1 MSQLLSVRGGRRLE
15 GEVTIQGAKNS
26 VLPILAATLLARGQV
41 ALLGCPRLRD
51 VDASIRILRHLG
63 CDAHWEAD
71 ALAVDTT
78 ALRRCEISDVLM
90 REMRSSAIFLG
101 AILARCGQADL
112 SYPGGCELG
121 PRPIDLHLAGLRDLG
136 AEIREEGGFLHCRA
150 DRLRGREV
158 VLRMPSVGATE
169 NLMLAACGAEGV
181 TVISNA
187 AREPEVVDLQN
198 FLNACGARVS
208 GAGSSAVSIEGG
220 QDLHGCTYR
229 VMPDRIAAATYLCA
243 AASAGGDIYLRGAEE
258 GHLSTVTAAL
268 REAGCTVTADSGGIR
283 ALCRERLRAVGP
295 VQTAPYPGFPTDAQA
310 VLMAATYLCAAAS
323 AGGDIYLRGAE
334 EGHLSTVTAALREA
348 GCTVTADSG
357 GIRALC
363 RERLRAVG
371 PVQTAPYPGF
381 PTDAQAVLMAA
392 LLRSRGAT
400 VFEENI
406 FENRYRHVDELIRM
420 GASIRVSG
428 RVAVVTGVERLH
440 SAPVRCTD
448 LRGGAALCVAALAAE
463 GETRVSQI
471 CHIDRGYEDL
481 ARDLRALGAD
491 AVRVEETENG

>member
-1 MSQLLSVRGGRRLE
+1 MSAYIIEGGHPLDGSVR
-15 GEVTIQGAKNS
+15 IHGAKNS
-26 VLPILAATLLARGQV
+26 VLPILAACLLAPGECVIHNCPELSDVR
-41 ALLGCPRLRD
+41 ASLDILRRLGCRAERQGEAVV
-51 VDASIRILRHLG
+51 VDASAPTG
-63 CDAHWEAD
+63 WEVPDA
-71 ALAVDTT
+71 
-78 ALRRCEISDVLM
+78 LM
-90 REMRSSAIFLG
+90 REMRSSVIFLG
-101 AILARCGQADL
+101 AILGRMGRAELCA
-112 SYPGGCELG
+112 PGGCELG
-121 PRPIDLHLAGLRDLG
+121 PRPIDLHLSGLRELG

-150 DRLRGREV
+150 PRLRGREV

-169 NLMLAACGAEGV
+169 NLMLAACGCEGT

-187 AREPEVVDLQN
+187 AREPEVVDLQD
-198 FLNACGARVS
+198 FLNACGARVF
-208 GAGSSAVSIEGG
+208 GAGSSSVSIEGG
-220 QDLHGCTYR
+220 RKLHGCTYR

-258 GHLSTVTAAL
+258 RHLATVTAAL
-268 REAGCTVTADSGGIR
+268 REAGCAVTADGAGIR
-283 ALCRERLRAVGP
+283 AV
-295 VQTAPYPGFPTDAQA
+295 
-310 VLMAATYLCAAAS
+310 
-323 AGGDIYLRGAE
+323 
-334 EGHLSTVTAALREA
+334 
-348 GCTVTADSG
+348 
-357 GIRALC
+357 C

-440 SAPVRCTD
+440 GAPVRCTD

-491 AVRVEETENG
+491 AERVDETETDS

>member
-181 TVISNA
+181 TVLSNA
-187 AREPEVVDLQN
+187 AREPEIADLQA
-198 FLNACGARVS
+198 LLRSMGARVN
-208 GAGSSAVSIEGG
+208 GAGGSIITVEGG
-220 QDLHGCTYR
+220 AVLHGCTHR
-229 VMPDRIAAATYLCA
+229 VIGDRIVCATYLCA
-243 AASAGGDIYLRGAEE
+243 AAAAGGEVRLTGVDYRAV
-258 GHLSTVTAAL
+258 STVALSLAESGCEVRSEADAVSLRSTGAL
-268 REAGCTVTADSGGIR
+268 RSVR
-283 ALCRERLRAVGP
+283 P
-295 VQTAPYPGFPTDAQA
+295 VRTAPYPGFPTDAQ
-310 VLMAATYLCAAAS
+310 
-323 AGGDIYLRGAE
+323 
-334 EGHLSTVTAALREA
+334 
-348 GCTVTADSG
+348 
-357 GIRALC
+357 
-363 RERLRAVG
+363 
-371 PVQTAPYPGF
+371 P
-381 PTDAQAVLMAA
+381 VLMAA
-392 LLRSRGAT
+392 LLRSEGCT
-400 VFEENI
+400 VFVENI
-406 FENRYRHVDELIRM
+406 FENRYRHVDELSRM
-420 GASIRVSG
+420 GAEIRVAG
-428 RVAVVTGVERLH
+428 RVAVVNGVRTLH
-440 SAPVRCTD
+440 GAAVKCTD
-448 LRGGAALCVAALAAE
+448 LRGGAALVIAGLSAE
-463 GETRVSQI
+463 GTTRVTELT
-471 CHIDRGYEDL
+471 HIDRGYDAIERDL
-481 ARDLRALGAD
+481 AALGAQI
-491 AVRVEETENG
+491 RRETT

>member
-1 MSQLLSVRGGRRLE
+1 MSVRGGRRLE

-198 FLNACGARVS
+198 FLNACGARVLRRVHR
-208 GAGSSAVSIEGG
+208 GRAGPPRLYVPGHAGSDRGG
-220 QDLHGCTYR
+220 
-229 VMPDRIAAATYLCA
+229 YLP
-243 AASAGGDIYLRGAEE
+243 LRGGLCRR
-258 GHLSTVTAAL
+258 GHLSPGRGGGAPVHSHRRPAGGGLHGHGRQRRHPGSVPGAAAGRGAGADGALPRLSNGRAGGADGGTAAQPG
-268 REAGCTVTADSGGIR
+268 RHGI
-283 ALCRERLRAVGP
+283 
-295 VQTAPYPGFPTDAQA
+295 
-310 VLMAATYLCAAAS
+310 
-323 AGGDIYLRGAE
+323 
-334 EGHLSTVTAALREA
+334 
-348 GCTVTADSG
+348 
-357 GIRALC
+357 
-363 RERLRAVG
+363 
-371 PVQTAPYPGF
+371 
-381 PTDAQAVLMAA
+381 
-392 LLRSRGAT
+392 
-400 VFEENI
+400 
-406 FENRYRHVDELIRM
+406 
-420 GASIRVSG
+420 
-428 RVAVVTGVERLH
+428 
-440 SAPVRCTD
+440 
-448 LRGGAALCVAALAAE
+448 
-463 GETRVSQI
+463 
-471 CHIDRGYEDL
+471 
-481 ARDLRALGAD
+481 
-491 AVRVEETENG
+491 

>member
-229 VMPDRIAAATYLCA
+229 VMPDRIAAATYLWR
-243 AASAGGDIYLRGAEE
+243 GGLCRR
-258 GHLSTVTAAL
+258 GHLSPGRGGGAPVHSHRRPAGG
-268 REAGCTVTADSGGIR
+268 GCTVTADSR
-283 ALCRERLRAVGP
+283 RH
-295 VQTAPYPGFPTDAQA
+295 PG
-310 VLMAATYLCAAAS
+310 LCAGS
-323 AGGDIYLRGAE
+323 
-334 EGHLSTVTAALREA
+334 
-348 GCTVTADSG
+348 GCG
-357 GIRALC
+357 PWGRC
-363 RERLRAVG
+363 RRR
-371 PVQTAPYPGF
+371 
-381 PTDAQAVLMAA
+381 PTPAFQ
-392 LLRSRGAT
+392 RTR
-400 VFEENI
+400 
-406 FENRYRHVDELIRM
+406 R
-420 GASIRVSG
+420 
-428 RVAVVTGVERLH
+428 
-440 SAPVRCTD
+440 RC
-448 LRGGAALCVAALAAE
+448 
-463 GETRVSQI
+463 
-471 CHIDRGYEDL
+471 
-481 ARDLRALGAD
+481 
-491 AVRVEETENG
+491 

>member
-1 MSQLLSVRGGRRLE
+1 MSRLLIRGGNRLQ

-26 VLPILAATLLARGQV
+26 VLPILAATILTGGSVVLRR
-41 ALLGCPRLRD
+41 CPRLRD
-51 VDASIRILRHLG
+51 VEASIRILRALG
-63 CDAHWEAD
+63 CKAGWRGDVLE
-71 ALAVDTT
+71 VDTAGMT
-78 ALRRCEISDVLM
+78 GCDVPDALM
-90 REMRSSAIFLG
+90 REMRSSVIFLG
-101 AILARCGQADL
+101 AILARCGEASL
-112 SYPGGCELG
+112 TSPGGCELG
-121 PRPIDLHLAGLRDLG
+121 PRPIDLHLSGLRALG
-136 AEIREEGGFLHCRA
+136 AEIDDTGGALHCKA
-150 DRLRGREV
+150 AKLTGREI
-158 VLRMPSVGATE
+158 VLGFPSVGATE

-229 VMPDRIAAATYLCA
+229 VMPDRIA
-243 AASAGGDIYLRGAEE
+243 
-258 GHLSTVTAAL
+258 
-268 REAGCTVTADSGGIR
+268 
-283 ALCRERLRAVGP
+283 
-295 VQTAPYPGFPTDAQA
+295 
-310 VLMAATYLCAAAS
+310 AATYLCAAAS